1 MTRTSRSPFAVQGV
15 LTKPPVRRA
24 ALALALVLAGCRFCH
39 RCLGFASIAAP
50 AVMQQQR
57 HPEGSTA
64 VEERPRR
71 RKSEEEEFKDRLKD
85 MNMTLEASSGKP
97 DDIIPGVT
105 NAVPYVTCF
114 VEIMDRTQ
122 RDDFGS
128 VTPKQVLEEWIMRGD
143 DHTVNSFAFWRQR
156 DAVMQSLRCVQ
167 TSSQAAEETMCL
179 QCVSPT
185 TSVAMLQGVPNVVGT
200 VHPNSVMTFGGLRN
214 CLSSAV
220 RRPGFC
226 KAGTVSMSV

>member
-1 MTRTSRSPFAVQGV
+1 VFS
-15 LTKPPVRRA
+15 
-24 ALALALVLAGCRFCH
+24 
-39 RCLGFASIAAP
+39 SIAAP

-57 HPEGSTA
+57 HAEGSMA
-64 VEERPRR
+64 VEERPRK
-71 RKSEEEEFKDRLKD
+71 RKSDEEEFKDRLKE
-85 MNMTLEASSGKP
+85 MNTTLEVASGKP
-97 DDIIPGVT
+97 DDILPGVT

-114 VEIMDRTQ
+114 VEIMDRNQ
-122 RDDFGS
+122 RDEFGS

-143 DHTVNSFAFWRQR
+143 DQTVNSFTSWRQR

-185 TSVAMLQGVPNVVGT
+185 MSTALLEGLPNIVGT

-214 CLSSAV
+214 CLSHSS
-220 RRPGFC
+220 RRQGFC
-226 KAGTVSMSV
+226 KAGTVSMSI